1 MELLVS
7 LINVRQFLPFY
18 KLLVESYLSSIRIS
32 LVFHEKN
39 VKSWNNRYLKYESLQ
54 QWTEHYSCFVSK
66 TKVFIY
72 SQKHMIYPRIS
83 YYNFKVIN

>member
-18 KLLVESYLSSIRIS
+18 KLLVESYFRIS

-54 QWTEHYSCFVSK
+54 QWIEHSSYFMSK
-66 TKVFIY
+66 TKVFLRNIWY
-72 SQKHMIYPRIS
+72 IQGY
-83 YYNFKVIN
+83 VIITLKL

>member
-39 VKSWNNRYLKYESLQ
+39 VKS
-54 QWTEHYSCFVSK
+54 
-66 TKVFIY
+66 
-72 SQKHMIYPRIS
+72 
-83 YYNFKVIN
+83 